1 MDGVLSRGKAVGTYI
16 IHSPPYGADALKC
29 FGLTSS
35 LSFTWLYEKNFAFV
49 GYPRVIS
56 TNVGI
61 ALGEGVFDR
70 MEMVLT
76 EVLCVRG
83 IQAMSLK

>member
-1 MDGVLSRGKAVGTYI
+1 MDGVLSREKAVETYI
-16 IHSPPYGADALKC
+16 IHSPSCGADALEC

-35 LSFTWLYEKNFAFV
+35 LSFTWLYEKNFVFV
-49 GYPRVIS
+49 GCPRVKS

-83 IQAMSLK
+83 IQTMSLK